1 MEGVGQVIDVLLV
14 EDDPGEA
21 LLVQEALAGSDGK
34 ARRCHVAADG
44 DSAVQFLWRQNEFAD
59 APRPRLILL
68 DLNLGAM
75 HGLQILAR
83 LKADEQLRTIP
94 VVVLSSSR
102 HPADIHHSYAQQAS
116 VYIVK
121 PVDLDDFV
129 YVINVID
136 DCFLRLGESAIAYT
150 DATPPEHLVPDLRLL
165 SSPAGTGAYAS
176 PGMGS

>member
-1 MEGVGQVIDVLLV
+1 MDGVGQVIDVLIV

-44 DSAVQFLWRQNEFAD
+44 DSAVQFLWRQGEFAY

-83 LKADEQLRTIP
+83 LKADEQLKNHSGRRAVIVTP
-94 VVVLSSSR
+94 SGR
-102 HPADIHHSYAQQAS
+102 HPPQLCPARQRLRRQA
-116 VYIVK
+116 
-121 PVDLDDFV
+121 
-129 YVINVID
+129 
-136 DCFLRLGESAIAYT
+136 R
-150 DATPPEHLVPDLRLL
+150 
-165 SSPAGTGAYAS
+165 
-176 PGMGS
+176 